1 MDTAVLRFSRDR
13 RGYEHFYLV
22 QPSDRRGK
30 SRDRILYWFR
40 TPPNVRVGREPFDLV
55 IRHTLESQYPEVS
68 FDWKK
73 FVDTPIPRAE
83 PDAWRE
89 RRDATRAA
97 RAAAR
102 AETPGDVRE
111 LEQEEATVSEGLA
124 VDPEETATKSA
135 EVTEPDTHATA
146 TQGAP
151 PDVRPSGRHRRRG
164 RRGGRAHRL
173 PAQISPD

>member
-1 MDTAVLRFSRDR
+1 MAVLRFSRDK

-22 QPSDRRGK
+22 QPSDWRGK

-97 RAAAR
+97 RAAAQ

-111 LEQEEATVSEGLA
+111 PEQQEATVREALP
-124 VDPEETATKSA
+124 VDSEETAPESA
-135 EVTEPDTHATA
+135 EVTEADAHAAA
-146 TQGAP
+146 TQSAP
-151 PDVRPSGRHRRRG
+151 PDDVS
-164 RRGGRAHRL
+164 
-173 PAQISPD
+173 